1 VYILLNIRRERNVVF
16 TTEEGERPIAEGAVA
31 VLTHVGYGGSGV
43 VVIVVVVNVIA
54 AAGACSSK
62 AG

>member
-1 VYILLNIRRERNVVF
+1 VF

-31 VLTHVGYGGSGV
+31 VVGHVGHGGGGVVVLVV
-43 VVIVVVVNVIA
+43 VVIVVVA
-54 AAGACSSK
+54 DAGACSSAE